1 MKRTALV
8 ALALVALS
16 GCGRPSA
23 TVTINDAAAPHV
35 TVTVTEAAQAPNLV
49 GATDP
54 YEVYL
59 ANNPDPSLILSR
71 DDAMARAFL
80 GCGQK
85 WPQGTV
91 DAVLADAYDPTICP

>member
-1 MKRTALV
+1 MKRSALVVLALV
-8 ALALVALS
+8 ALAA
-16 GCGRPSA
+16 CGSPSA
-23 TVTINDAAAPHV
+23 TVTINDAAAPRV
-35 TVTVTEAAQAPNLV
+35 TVTVTETAQAPNLV
-49 GATDP
+49 GATEP

-80 GCGQK
+80 GCGQT
-85 WPQGTV
+85 WPPGTV